1 MTRRVLSLV
10 CAGGLCLLPDC
21 RGPAPT
27 SPPAGSSIDE
37 PAENDPEMAP
47 AVEPPP
53 TRVDIEIV
61 VEDPDRW
68 LTVEKIHGDAPGA
81 WATGAFDPARNKFI
95 IETHDVAEFTID
107 VSRVPVRWDRLV
119 IIRID
124 GSNSE
129 LVKRDYFLYRIALNE
144 HGQWIVLEP

>member
-1 MTRRVLSLV
+1 MTLRLLLLV
-10 CAGGLCLLPDC
+10 CVGGLCLLSGC
-21 RGPAPT
+21 RGPVQT
-27 SPPAGSSIDE
+27 SLPAGSSIDE
-37 PAENDPEMAP
+37 PAENDPDMAL
-47 AVEPPP
+47 AVEPPS
-53 TRVDIEIV
+53 TRVDIEIE

-68 LTVEKIHGDAPGA
+68 LTVERIHGDAPGA
-81 WATGAFDPARNKFI
+81 WATGAFDPARNKFT

-129 LVKRDYFLYRIALNE
+129 LVKRDYFLYRIARNE